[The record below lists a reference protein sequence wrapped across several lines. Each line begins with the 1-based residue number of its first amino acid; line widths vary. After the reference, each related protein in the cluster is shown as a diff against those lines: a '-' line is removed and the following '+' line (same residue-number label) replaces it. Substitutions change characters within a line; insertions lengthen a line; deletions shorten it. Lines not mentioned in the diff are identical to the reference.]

1 MSNLTNIVTVFEKGK
16 KWSMKPVKASLH
28 ALRRRR
34 KALHVPKARF
44 MRRKPR
50 FIKKQP
56 RLDGLG
62 TP

>member
-1 MSNLTNIVTVFEKGK
+1 
-16 KWSMKPVKASLH
+16 MKPVKASLH

-56 RLDGLG
+56 RLDRLG